1 MEVKQVAVDD
11 VNYRKDLYP
20 RLDTN
25 AVTVQKYAEDL
36 SVLPPIEVNQHNEL
50 IDGWHRWTAHKKNK
64 VDTIAVMVTPTGS
77 DAELLE
83 LAIERNAKHGMQLSQ
98 EDKQSVARKIYHVT
112 PEKGRVEKKKRL
124 AQILS
129 VDASTVN
136 RWLSRIDKD
145 AKEARNKRIFDR
157 WLACYTQQEIAEAEA
172 VSQKTVADVLAEIGN
187 CEKLLKSTDRQFRAY
202 AYHTMDFNPPIYN
215 VWKFKE
221 KSPGSKHFG
230 NTEPTILDNLTYLY
244 TDPFDIVFDPFGGG
258 GSTIDVCKKRFRRY
272 WIADRIV
279 TPEMEGKIREHDIA
293 SGLPSLRWKDVRLAY
308 LDPPYWKQAEK
319 KYSEDAAD
327 LANMSLEDFNK
338 ALSGLIQGLA
348 KKMSAGHIAL
358 IIQPTQWNAPEHGY
372 TDHVAD
378 MMKAVRLPVAMRVS
392 CPYESQQCN
401 AQMVD
406 WAKDNKQLLVLTR
419 ELIIW
424 KVGE

>member
-112 PEKGRVEKKKRL
+112 PEKGRDEKKKHL
-124 AQILS
+124 GKILS
-129 VDASTVN
+129 VSDRTI
-136 RWLSRIDKD
+136 RDWLSRIDKD
-145 AKEARNKRIFDR
+145 SKEARNKRIFDM
-157 WLACYTQQEIAEAEA
+157 WLACYTQQEIADA
-172 VSQKTVADVLAEIGN
+172 VGCPQRTVADALADSADLP
-187 CEKLLKSTDRQFRAY
+187 KSLKPAADHATGF
-202 AYHTMDFNPPIYN
+202 TPPIYN